1 MSHPELNQSTFQALI
16 ESYPS
21 VLKSY
26 ISAAKPK
33 SLSKFTELDSSLSTI
48 SSAIQERRQ
57 KGPNNPYVTV
67 EELSKIVEWKLTR
80 GKFRPTLLKFAASN
94 QLDLVKSVSST
105 AFRILSADK
114 ISTTEVKSAITEI
127 SKLKGVGPATASL
140 ILSLGCPS
148 IPFMSDE
155 ALFCVPKTFA
165 KITDSKGKLQ
175 YTVPAYLE
183 YWSWI
188 DSVVEDL
195 NKDTSDTHRFTHV
208 QVEQALWTWQIA
220 KSRHIEIGV
229 KSSSAAANEESFDRN
244 ASKNSNKR
252 KKNSAKEEVSE
263 GGSGRMAEDS
273 NKKTT

>member
-21 VLKSY
+21 VLNSY

-57 KGPNNPYVTV
+57 KGPNSPYITV

-80 GKFRPTLLKFAASN
+80 GKFRPNLLKFAASN

-114 ISTTEVKSAITEI
+114 ISTTE
-127 SKLKGVGPATASL
+127 
-140 ILSLGCPS
+140 S

-263 GGSGRMAEDS
+263 GGSGGMAEDS
-273 NKKTT
+273 YKKRRK